1 MSIINVNISI
11 MKKITLLLALS
22 LIGISGFAQESPES
36 KQINSESLERELE
49 YIIVLDDVVVDDNI
63 DMLLNDS
70 TIENEIRFDFNNHEL
85 VHDDPNSTDIE
96 SKFIDGAFTYNEY
109 AYNYEIGDTKGNRSS

>member
-1 MSIINVNISI
+1 
-11 MKKITLLLALS
+11 MKKITLLFVFA
-22 LIGISGFAQESPES
+22 LIGITGFAQESSES
-36 KQINSESLERELE
+36 KQINSESLERESE

>member
-1 MSIINVNISI
+1 
-11 MKKITLLLALS
+11 MKKITLLFVFALT
-22 LIGISGFAQESPES
+22 GITGFSQESSES
-36 KQINSESLERELE
+36 KQINSESIERELE

-70 TIENEIRFDFNNHEL
+70 ALEEDIRFNFNNHEL
-85 VHDDPNSTDIE
+85 VHDAPEASGIE

-109 AYNYEIGDTKGNRSS
+109 AYNYNYEDTLFNMSS

>member
-49 YIIVLDDVVVDDNI
+49 YIIVLDDVVVGDNI

-70 TIENEIRFDFNNHEL
+70 ALEEDIQFEFNNHEL
-85 VHDDPNSTDIE
+85 VHDAPESTDIE

-109 AYNYEIGDTKGNRSS
+109 AYNYITEDTSGNTSS